1 MANEQLRALLGLYVL
16 QVMTII
22 SITMGDEV
30 PSCLHLIQNLSQF
43 FPYCGLSYA
52 DIVAG
57 QGVDPLAHVVCGDD
71 TNDFKDCFSYI
82 KHGAV
87 LSVIWGYIS
96 VIVAHAAE
104 QDLEAL
110 KDELRSMQ
118 RKRWSAIGML
128 KYIFSLGKLP
138 FTIKK
143 HAISFLL
150 DITENIDQQELN
162 EDTMCS
168 SLTPSIISSLQG
180 IMSVVMD
187 APDAVL
193 RKNAMVAL
201 KRVLA
206 DNPPSLRLDMM
217 QVLVRTCSSSSMKAL
232 ILDYVRE
239 NLRNDYRKLQEG
251 KICSSSSFW
260 DSGVLDLVELVL
272 RPPDGGP
279 PSLPGQSDA
288 VLSALNLYRY
298 VLITEST
305 GKTNYTGVASRSN
318 LQKAY
323 NEWLL
328 PFRTLVSGIVAQNK
342 DEYDQLAVDIVCALN
357 PVELV
362 LYRCIELVEEKLKQ
376 LP

>member
-1 MANEQLRALLGLYVL
+1 MNLG
-16 QVMTII
+16 
-22 SITMGDEV
+22 
-30 PSCLHLIQNLSQF
+30 
-43 FPYCGLSYA
+43 
-52 DIVAG
+52 
-57 QGVDPLAHVVCGDD
+57 VC
-71 TNDFKDCFSYI
+71 
-82 KHGAV
+82 
-87 LSVIWGYIS
+87 
-96 VIVAHAAE
+96 
-104 QDLEAL
+104 
-110 KDELRSMQ
+110 R
-118 RKRWSAIGML
+118 
-128 KYIFSLGKLP
+128 GK
-138 FTIKK
+138 
-143 HAISFLL
+143 
-150 DITENIDQQELN
+150 ENIDQQELN

-279 PSLPGQSDA
+279 PSLPEQSDA